1 MPGCANMKSLHII
14 TILGC
19 VCRGFILVGTF
30 LTATGAPQQGAGA
43 ALAVALAVIP
53 YCFVRAVESWAEPS
67 ASEAELRKLN
77 ETLATHTR
85 LLAQLANA
93 SIEGRKDKQ
102 CAGE

>member
-1 MPGCANMKSLHII
+1 MKALHII

-19 VCRGFILVGTF
+19 ICGSFVLVGTF
-30 LTATGAPQQGAGA
+30 LTATGALQEGAGA

-53 YCFVRAVESWAEPS
+53 CCFVRSVELWAEPS

-85 LLAQLANA
+85 WTRRNELAIGNA
-93 SIEGRKDKQ
+93 VQKRTHCKAQSSS
-102 CAGE
+102 